1 MSSLVLLSLP
11 VPHCGYLCNL
21 LSLAKSSPLLR
32 SLQVTFP
39 KISKISKSLVQKLRR
54 LSVQRPGLKVTVQEE
69 GKQNGK
75 EVAVYD
81 TKEVNYLER
90 RLEKEFSFDK
100 DLLTKG

>member
-1 MSSLVLLSLP
+1 M
-11 VPHCGYLCNL
+11 
-21 LSLAKSSPLLR
+21 
-32 SLQVTFP
+32 
-39 KISKISKSLVQKLRR
+39 
-54 LSVQRPGLKVTVQEE
+54 TVQEE